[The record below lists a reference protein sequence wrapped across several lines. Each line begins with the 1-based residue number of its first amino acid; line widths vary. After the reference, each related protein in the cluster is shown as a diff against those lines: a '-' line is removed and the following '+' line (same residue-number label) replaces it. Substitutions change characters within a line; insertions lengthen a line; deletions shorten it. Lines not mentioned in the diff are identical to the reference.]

1 MTPHKEYYQ
10 ILMIK
15 MFFFYFSRIKQ
26 NFTQIQCKYLFF
38 HFFTV
43 FFFLQQLLISLQKA
57 CKCAIKCNA
66 TFHIS
71 PKFMHRAAYEP
82 EFQTTVIN
90 FLKLYFSFYFIEN
103 PCKSNHM
110 FRMPTSLPL
119 EKCSFGFAVPV
130 NWYLFKHGS
139 GSFAC

>member
-1 MTPHKEYYQ
+1 M
-10 ILMIK
+10 
-15 MFFFYFSRIKQ
+15 
-26 NFTQIQCKYLFF
+26 FF

-43 FFFLQQLLISLQKA
+43 FFFLQQLLVSLQKA

-139 GSFAC
+139 GSFACWKENKIRICIICLIWKEPQDRQKAHSGRVFHGD